1 MFRSA
6 RTGEDLRTRESAEI
20 GRSAVEAS
28 LTENRRL
35 APDERQVQRYMTPP
49 GDTPY
54 PLEYAYYL
62 LGDVGGKRVLDLG
75 CGSGENTALLARRGA
90 RVCAIDISESLL
102 RLARRRV
109 ELHGVQDRTSTVAA
123 SAHALP
129 VASGSIDVVFGIAVL
144 HHLDL
149 AMVRNEVM
157 RVLRP
162 GGRAI
167 FQEPVRNSPLVRA
180 VRRMI
185 PYRAPDVS
193 PYERPLVDGELAGFV
208 SGFSG
213 VRERAFVLPT
223 LAAAQFVPSVR
234 RRPQR
239 WYEADAALLQRWPS
253 LRYYAGIRVFEVTRG
268 EIEEGQK

>member
-1 MFRSA
+1 MMT
-6 RTGEDLRTRESAEI
+6 RTATHSTDDLRSWESAEI
-20 GRSAVEAS
+20 GRSAVEAT

-35 APDERQVQRYMTPP
+35 APDDRQVQRYMTAAS
-49 GDTPY
+49 DTPY

-62 LGDVGGKRVLDLG
+62 LGDVEGKRVLDLG

-90 RVCAIDISESLL
+90 RVSAIDISVSLL

-109 ELHGVQDRTSTVAA
+109 ELHHVQDRTSLVAS

-129 VASGSIDVVFGIAVL
+129 VATGSIDVVFGIAVL

-149 AMVRNEVM
+149 MMVQREVV
-157 RVLRP
+157 RVLKP

-167 FQEPVRNSPLVRA
+167 FQEPIRNSPIVRA
-180 VRRMI
+180 VRRLI

-193 PYERPLVDGELAGFV
+193 PYERPLTDRELAAFA
-208 SGFSG
+208 SAFAS
-213 VRERAFVLPT
+213 VRARAFMLPT
-223 LAAAQFVPSVR
+223 LAAAQLVPPFR
-234 RRPQR
+234 RRSR
-239 WYEADAALLQRWPS
+239 RLYDMDAAMLQRWPF

-268 EIEEGQK
+268 GE